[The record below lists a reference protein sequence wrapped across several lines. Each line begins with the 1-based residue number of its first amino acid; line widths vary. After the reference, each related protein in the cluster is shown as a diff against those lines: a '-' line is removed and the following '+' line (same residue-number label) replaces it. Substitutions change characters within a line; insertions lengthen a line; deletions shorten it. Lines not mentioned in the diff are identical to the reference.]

1 MAKKAKKAVDVN
13 KPKPTQIVQYIRS
26 AFGQPRG
33 VMAAVANGE
42 YFSVGYS
49 LVNKSA
55 GDRFD
60 RERGTQQALRRAER
74 NLKRQHISIQVP
86 PSIIDSVK
94 YFSGRAKS
102 YFKDKTPVFLDL
114 IPLTPELTP
123 AETKEL
129 QGMFTPEFSDSLI
142 RSLKAQ
148 DKIPKTLLNIFQVQ
162 AKKRN
167 VMQEN
172 IQARKERLWK
182 AKEKNDLAK

>member
-1 MAKKAKKAVDVN
+1 MARKAKKIVEVD

-94 YFSGRAKS
+94 HFSGRAKS

-114 IPLTPELTP
+114 IPQAPELTS
-123 AETKEL
+123 EENNEL
-129 QGMFTPEFSDSLI
+129 QQIFTPDFSDNLL
-142 RSLKAQ
+142 RTLQTQKTPL
-148 DKIPKTLLNIFQVQ
+148 PKTLVNII
-162 AKKRN
+162 N
-167 VMQEN
+167 T
-172 IQARKERLWK
+172 QARK
-182 AKEKNDLAK
+182 KNLLTK